1 MAVSHSHSQ
10 YERQAATLP
19 AEALSS
25 LRLAQ
30 AILREQL
37 SEPLPDLAKISIVLG
52 AVEAPLT
59 VKDTKLQRWPL
70 DLQADIAY
78 ATHHLDMFLSEAA
91 TNLQKHHCSD
101 TRAKVKMVAD
111 LIWSKLTGVFA
122 KDILHAQSVWTFARA
137 LAAGK
142 GKGKGK
148 RQLDCA
154 GVVTTTLAVCQ
165 RLALDPEHADLAA
178 CRFQVSEDH
187 CWLTLGE
194 DGSREAS
201 VEVTTDAA
209 AKRGLAAD
217 AAAWEGWLYSGGHA
231 SVCSPQM
238 CVAALVAS
246 MNPSIVARQNTG
258 TDAEGVQLLQ
268 ESLLKL
274 IHTEHPGA
282 MYPAATCALGD
293 LCEIWGQEDVE
304 TALAAGD
311 AESLS
316 QQLASTETA
325 TMNLFREAIQ
335 QSSLPDGAPGY
346 LWYPY
351 GYAVGFLARRAHFF
365 LQPDVQ
371 QLLGSAVAWNK
382 AAAAMRQMLCWC
394 STAGGAGVLAHY
406 VMTPTDEQLLQD
418 VEGVL
423 EHCCEAPRRLQQAPF
438 ALSTLASA
446 PPSSEPGHPAASPQ
460 LGPSASGAGI
470 RSTAAST
477 PPEPSPTAAP
487 ESDQQPQP
495 TASTSGPA
503 QNGSLPESGACQQ
516 VDQQKGADLDQVPA
530 SGLGSAENE
539 IHSDAGWEAG
549 MGQLGCRWLVACLEL
564 WDGACWLMRG
574 RAKPAHWLA
583 VLMKA
588 AKCFD
593 PAVRAEAAELAQV
606 TSVPM
611 QRAQQLWGP
620 LNPQA
625 IKPIFE
631 AADVQPAATREIKR
645 RRL

>member
-1 MAVSHSHSQ
+1 MIAPGLCQQTLKELQDGKPCVPATTNASWAEDHMDDEA
-10 YERQAATLP
+10 ERAA
-19 AEALSS
+19 
-25 LRLAQ
+25 LRRCTRQ

-470 RSTAAST
+470 R
-477 PPEPSPTAAP
+477 
-487 ESDQQPQP
+487 
-495 TASTSGPA
+495 
-503 QNGSLPESGACQQ
+503 
-516 VDQQKGADLDQVPA
+516 
-530 SGLGSAENE
+530 
-539 IHSDAGWEAG
+539 
-549 MGQLGCRWLVACLEL
+549 WLVACLEL